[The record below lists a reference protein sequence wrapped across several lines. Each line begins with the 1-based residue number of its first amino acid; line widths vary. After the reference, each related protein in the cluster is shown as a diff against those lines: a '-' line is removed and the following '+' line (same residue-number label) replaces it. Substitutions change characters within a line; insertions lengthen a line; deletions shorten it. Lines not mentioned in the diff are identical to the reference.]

1 MIRQTSTTSYERPT
15 VEVSLLTDPVE
26 CEKARLQRAQFD
38 RNSRWLQ
45 QHISDVYVPANR
57 GKIVCIA
64 GEEAFF
70 GDTVEEV
77 AALATAAHP
86 DDKGSFMRYIPR
98 QKMTW
103 IYAT

>member
-1 MIRQTSTTSYERPT
+1 MIRQSGNTENKPPAI
-15 VEVSLLTDPVE
+15 EVFELTDPHE
-26 CEKARLQRAQFD
+26 RELARLQREQSD
-38 RNSRWLQ
+38 RNSKWLQ
-45 QHISDVYVPANR
+45 QHISEVYAPANR

-70 GDTVEEV
+70 GDTNEDVV
-77 AALATAAHP
+77 ARATAAHP
-86 DDKGSFMRYIPR
+86 NDKGYFTRYIPR

>member
-1 MIRQTSTTSYERPT
+1 MDYKPPAI
-15 VEVSLLTDPVE
+15 EVFEQTDPHE
-26 CEKARLQRAQFD
+26 CELARLQRQQFD
-38 RNSRWLQ
+38 RNSAWLQ
-45 QHISDVYVPANR
+45 EHIADVYVPQNR

-70 GDTVEEV
+70 GDTVEDV
-77 AALATAAHP
+77 AARAAAAHP